1 MATAH
6 KGTPL
11 SSDEALK
18 RLIEGN
24 QRFLRGEAR
33 SSAFR
38 RETLTDLAKA
48 QRPYATVLGCSDS
61 RVPPEW
67 IFDTGLGELFVIRVA
82 GNVLSEEIGGT
93 LQYAGSYL
101 ETPLFVIL
109 GHEGC
114 GAIAGALATKH
125 EGEQFRS
132 WVQLLLARI
141 VPGLPELDPSWTC
154 VGGGFLMRR
163 YTDVVGLKVMA
174 KAEDG
179 AFAVLGG
186 ACDVPNLALFRARPG
201 RSAGLHHVG
210 FLAWDEADLD
220 AAPARLKAAGMTH
233 EVELDSEYRRCV
245 HVRDPDGIR
254 LQFYVD
260 RGAGLDALVRQPEE
274 LALYLS

>member
-6 KGTPL
+6 EGTRL
-11 SSDEALK
+11 SADEALA

-38 RETLTDLAKA
+38 GETLADLAKN

-67 IFDTGLGELFVIRVA
+67 IFDTGLGELFVIRIA
-82 GNVLSEEIGGT
+82 GNVLSPEIAGS

-114 GAIAGALATKH
+114 GAVDAALATKH

-132 WVQLLLARI
+132 RVQLLLASI
-141 VPGLPELDPSWTC
+141 LPGLPDFDPTLSPEEQTSRAVESNVRWT
-154 VGGGFLMRR
+154 LRQI
-163 YTDVVGLKVMA
+163 
-174 KAEDG
+174 
-179 AFAVLGG
+179 
-186 ACDVPNLALFRARPG
+186 
-201 RSAGLHHVG
+201 
-210 FLAWDEADLD
+210 
-220 AAPARLKAAGMTH
+220 
-233 EVELDSEYRRCV
+233 LDSPEGAARMAERRMKIV
-245 HVRDPDGIR
+245 GAVYEIETGRVRLLPPDETR
-254 LQFYVD
+254 
-260 RGAGLDALVRQPEE
+260 
-274 LALYLS
+274 

>member
-6 KGTPL
+6 EGTRL
-11 SSDEALK
+11 SADEALG

-24 QRFLRGEAR
+24 QRFLGGEAR

-38 RETLTDLAKA
+38 RETLVDLAKN

-82 GNVLSEEIGGT
+82 GNVLSPEIAGT

-114 GAIAGALATKH
+114 GAITAALATKH

-132 WVQLLLARI
+132 RVQLLLANI
-141 VPGLPELDPSWTC
+141 VPGLPDFDPTLSPQEQASRA
-154 VGGGFLMRR
+154 VESNVRR
-163 YTDVVGLKVMA
+163 TV
-174 KAEDG
+174 
-179 AFAVLGG
+179 
-186 ACDVPNLALFRARPG
+186 RQI
-201 RSAGLHHVG
+201 
-210 FLAWDEADLD
+210 
-220 AAPARLKAAGMTH
+220 
-233 EVELDSEYRRCV
+233 LDSPEGEARMAERRMKIV
-245 HVRDPDGIR
+245 GAVYEIETGRVRVLPPDEPR
-254 LQFYVD
+254 
-260 RGAGLDALVRQPEE
+260 
-274 LALYLS
+274 